1 MTLWNPLNVFSVRT
15 HPAADGPS
23 ASFDPSRT
31 GDPLGPRPTDPA
43 IGLGGTQI
51 ASPAST
57 GDPRRHPIGFA
68 PPTEQDAE
76 PRFRTEISFRRHHEL
91 PRAGAIPVYPGDGA
105 QPSWQS
111 PTQVG
116 PVDVDQVDPV
126 GELPV
131 PEESVPFFKR
141 EISFR
146 RKKSAAGVEAVAAE
160 ATTDD
165 AGDEPVNEVGTPDE
179 MAEPADELVAPAA
192 DVAAVSAEPE
202 HEDPSEDVVAAA
214 EPESNVAEAV
224 TSDADVEAVTE
235 PVADAP
241 VPFYKRELS
250 FRRKKAEAEVVAVDQ
265 RELEAQADETHEVE
279 ELADAA
285 AEVEPEVLAE
295 VSAEVEK
302 SDEPETIADEPVLA
316 EVDAAVYE
324 LPEDDADAE
333 AGEDLPAAGADAVP
347 AAAAVVPIGFAS
359 SDDTTDHAWHT
370 EDATHEPAPFEPEV
384 VDDGTATDDVDVE
397 DVEDADHAA
406 FLPAA
411 VAAVVATDA
420 DAVPDLPALADED
433 APASSGRFG
442 SRKRKSEKAPKRQG
456 GKGRKVVGLKI
467 GASQLAAAV
476 VTETERGHEL
486 VGLARRSL
494 AAGIVV
500 DGEVRDEDA
509 LANAVRSFFDEEKL
523 PKGDVRIGLSSNR
536 IGVRT
541 LDVEGVEDES
551 RFDNAVRFK
560 AHEVLPVAL
569 SESVLDYRVLEERLT
584 EDGQKMRRVLLVV
597 APRDQVEPY
606 TRVANLA
613 GIRLEALDLEA
624 LGLLRAFV
632 EPRIGAPTPDD
643 TASVVVSIGHESST
657 LLVAGGGACEFTRVF
672 DWGGSALEDS
682 IASALDVRPV
692 EAATILRHL
701 SLSGPGRQ
709 YEALDEVTRA
719 KATDAVRQ
727 RLTPFARELVNS
739 LQFYQTQAESLGIG
753 GIQITG
759 GTSHLEG
766 IDDALHQMIGVNVS
780 VGNPLSRVIRAA
792 DFDPALEAAIGSLAV
807 PIGLAIDDISM
818 RGVNLLP
825 KGAVVKK
832 SRRST
837 FVAIGAP
844 VAVAVPLA
852 ALTFLYLG
860 AHGKVVDQQSQLDAA
875 KAELAALPQ
884 PTTPTIDTAVVGDE
898 AVRATAV
905 ANVLG
910 GRLAWEAVFR
920 DMSRV
925 LPANVWLSTL
935 SLTAPDT
942 SANLADGT
950 VPGSSAAAP
959 GVEPVPTAVAI
970 DGFTFTQPDVAR
982 LLARLA
988 TLPSLK
994 RVTLTSST
1002 SQLIGS
1008 KKVVHFVI
1016 VADLNQTGGAS

>member
-1 MTLWNPLNVFSVRT
+1 MQT
-15 HPAADGPS
+15 
-23 ASFDPSRT
+23 
-31 GDPLGPRPTDPA
+31 
-43 IGLGGTQI
+43 TQ
-51 ASPAST
+51 
-57 GDPRRHPIGFA
+57 
-68 PPTEQDAE
+68 
-76 PRFRTEISFRRHHEL
+76 RFC
-91 PRAGAIPVYPGDGA
+91 P
-105 QPSWQS
+105 QPS
-111 PTQVG
+111 P
-116 PVDVDQVDPV
+116 P
-126 GELPV
+126 
-131 PEESVPFFKR
+131 R
-141 EISFR
+141 
-146 RKKSAAGVEAVAAE
+146 
-160 ATTDD
+160 
-165 AGDEPVNEVGTPDE
+165 
-179 MAEPADELVAPAA
+179 
-192 DVAAVSAEPE
+192 
-202 HEDPSEDVVAAA
+202 
-214 EPESNVAEAV
+214 
-224 TSDADVEAVTE
+224 
-235 PVADAP
+235 
-241 VPFYKRELS
+241 LS
-250 FRRKKAEAEVVAVDQ
+250 
-265 RELEAQADETHEVE
+265 
-279 ELADAA
+279 
-285 AEVEPEVLAE
+285 
-295 VSAEVEK
+295 
-302 SDEPETIADEPVLA
+302 
-316 EVDAAVYE
+316 
-324 LPEDDADAE
+324 
-333 AGEDLPAAGADAVP
+333 
-347 AAAAVVPIGFAS
+347 
-359 SDDTTDHAWHT
+359 
-370 EDATHEPAPFEPEV
+370 
-384 VDDGTATDDVDVE
+384 
-397 DVEDADHAA
+397 
-406 FLPAA
+406 
-411 VAAVVATDA
+411 TDA
-420 DAVPDLPALADED
+420 DAVPDVPDVAGED
-433 APASSGRFG
+433 APAAAGRFG
-442 SRKRKSEKAPKRQG
+442 SRKRKTEKAPKRQG

-494 AAGIVV
+494 AAGSSST
-500 DGEVRDEDA
+500 VRCA
-509 LANAVRSFFDEEKL
+509 TKTRSPTPSARSSTRRSFRRAMSASAS
-523 PKGDVRIGLSSNR
+523 PATASVSAPWTSRGS
-536 IGVRT
+536 RT
-541 LDVEGVEDES
+541 RAASTTLCAS
-551 RFDNAVRFK
+551 RRTRCF
-560 AHEVLPVAL
+560 PVAL

-584 EDGQKMRRVLLVV
+584 EDGQTMRRVLLVV

-672 DWGGSALEDS
+672 DWGGSALEDA

-780 VGNPLSRVIRAA
+780 VGDPLSRVIRAA
-792 DFDPALEAAIGSLAV
+792 DFDPALEAMIGSLAV
-807 PIGLAIDDISM
+807 PIGLAIDDVSM

-825 KGAVVKK
+825 KGTVVKK

-837 FVAIGAP
+837 LVAIGAP

-852 ALTFLYLG
+852 ALAFLYLG
-860 AHGKVVDQQSQLDAA
+860 AHGKVVDQQSQLDAV

-935 SLTAPDT
+935 SLTAPMRRPT
-942 SANLADGT
+942 S
-950 VPGSSAAAP
+950 
-959 GVEPVPTAVAI
+959 PTARW
-970 DGFTFTQPDVAR
+970 PAR
-982 LLARLA
+982 PRRCLALSRCRRQWQS
-988 TLPSLK
+988 TDSRSPSP
-994 RVTLTSST
+994 TSPVS
-1002 SQLIGS
+1002 SRDWRRS
-1008 KKVVHFVI
+1008 PR
-1016 VADLNQTGGAS
+1016 